1 MSKTKATGEVEE
13 KIQEIKLTRQIASKI
28 IRGLSIALQ
37 KAHRRIVKCVVVWRW
52 VPVRYKGKITGLCL
66 VGKGG
71 RCRKGFI
78 TKAMNMPGVYLWS
91 PYYAERERAST
102 PREAMRK
109 CVKVLCAS
117 DDSAFRHGDIVTV
130 SAGAERWIEAQK
142 KARKKLALFLATR
155 RTCVSC
161 HAWRPTPKTP

>member
-1 MSKTKATGEVEE
+1 MSNGEEQEFKNNLINAIKNASLQYLTK
-13 KIQEIKLTRQIASKI
+13 R
-28 IRGLSIALQ
+28 LQ
-37 KAHRRIVKCVVVWRW
+37 KAYMRIAKCVMVWRW
-52 VPVRYKGKITGLCL
+52 VPMRKDGKITGLCL

-71 RCRKGFI
+71 RCCQGYV
-78 TKAMNMPGVYLWS
+78 TVATNEPGVYLWN
-91 PYYAERERAST
+91 PYYAVRERAST

-109 CVKVLCAS
+109 CVKALRGN
-117 DDSAFRHGDIVTV
+117 DGNAFRQGDLITV

-155 RTCVSC
+155 RMCVSC